1 MWLNLGIA
9 ALLLT
14 ATIVGFFLALRVVR
28 GEGLPQLSRKQDDAK
43 PQAEDIEQIIAA
55 YRREKAAAGADA
67 APAARADSAAA
78 GRTEPRIVAPPS
90 ATPPQAAT
98 VRPKAAFLN
107 GPNKLLYLVLK
118 AALPDHQ
125 VFANVRLAD
134 AVQIAE
140 KPATPQAR
148 AQLAQAR
155 VDFVVCNAQL
165 AVVALVDIT
174 DGNRADDALKRQIAP
189 QITGAGGRYL
199 RVAPTAIP
207 KPAEART
214 LVCGA

>member
-14 ATIVGFFLALRVVR
+14 ATIAGFILAHRAVR
-28 GEGLPQLSRKQDDAK
+28 GEGLPQLSRKRDEGK

-55 YRREKAAAGADA
+55 YRREKAAAGNAP
-67 APAARADSAAA
+67 APAA
-78 GRTEPRIVAPPS
+78 RTEPRIVAPP
-90 ATPPQAAT
+90 AAAAPQAAT
-98 VRPKAAFLN
+98 VRPKEAFLS

-165 AVVALVDIT
+165 AVVALVDVT
-174 DGNRADDALKRQIAP
+174 DGNRADDLLKRQIEP
-189 QITGAGGRYL
+189 QITAAGGRYL
-199 RVAPTAIP
+199 RVVPTAIP